1 MAITAVS
8 GVTPDRS
15 RYMTFTGKKKTQKN
29 SYHPQQSSIG
39 STAVKSAPIIL
50 LLALNSPDL
59 NSGTQA
65 QYMMYPQPLTTAV
78 APIPT
83 NNISTVDIRN
93 IRPDQPITPKQVLPS
108 IFKDEN
114 IQYKKT
120 FKMGGKS
127 QTLYFMDIARS
138 IREEKNLVT
147 HIFLIPDDFS
157 LIGGEYNNKN
167 YPPVLQK
174 FIYHDFGDPENKD
187 YCTAVLHERRC
198 DKDGENSR
206 FVDLEVRLPEE
217 VANDLIDLIND
228 DTDLVASKSIKEMF
242 YIMKH

>member
-59 NSGTQA
+59 NSGTQT

-83 NNISTVDIRN
+83 NGISTVDIRN
-93 IRPDQPITPKQVLPS
+93 IRPDQPTPPRQALPG
-108 IFKDEN
+108 IFRDEN
-114 IQYKKT
+114 IQLKKP
-120 FKMGGKS
+120 FKMEGKNYM
-127 QTLYFMDIARS
+127 LYFLDPV
-138 IREEKNLVT
+138 KNVR
-147 HIFLIPDDFS
+147 
-157 LIGGEYNNKN
+157 
-167 YPPVLQK
+167 
-174 FIYHDFGDPENKD
+174 KD
-187 YCTAVLHERRC
+187 
-198 DKDGENSR
+198 
-206 FVDLEVRLPEE
+206 
-217 VANDLIDLIND
+217 
-228 DTDLVASKSIKEMF
+228 
-242 YIMKH
+242 

>member
-29 SYHPQQSSIG
+29 SYHPQQNIG
-39 STAVKSAPIIL
+39 STAVKSVPIVL
-50 LLALNSPDL
+50 LLALNSTDL

-93 IRPDQPITPKQVLPS
+93 IRPDQPITPKQVLPGALND
-108 IFKDEN
+108 KYV
-114 IQYKKT
+114 QYKRP
-120 FKMGGKS
+120 FKMDGKDYM
-127 QTLYFMDIARS
+127 LYYINLNKG
-138 IREEKNLVT
+138 EKDKDDLVT
-147 HIFLIPDDFS
+147 GIYLVPDDYS
-157 LIGGEYNNKN
+157 LIRLYGGNKN
-167 YPPVLQK
+167 YPPSLKK
-174 FIYHDFGDPENKD
+174 FTYHDFGDPENKN

-198 DKDGENSR
+198 DKDGKNSR
-206 FVDLEVRLPEE
+206 FIDYEVRLPDDVATDIINLAGGDMGLFILDDMADMFTLVKEE
-217 VANDLIDLIND
+217 
-228 DTDLVASKSIKEMF
+228 
-242 YIMKH
+242 